1 MTVSKLQGLLGMC
14 RRCGKLTVGF
24 DAVVALCETASP
36 LILLAAD
43 ASERTVK
50 EVRFR
55 ATKHTVCRLPLDK
68 DTLAHAIGSSKPV
81 AVAAVCDNG
90 FKRSIEP
97 LCEILSSD
105 HHL

>member
-24 DAVVALCETASP
+24 DAVVALCDTASP
-36 LILLAAD
+36 LVLLAAD
-43 ASERTVK
+43 ASDRTVK

-55 ATKHTVCRLPLDK
+55 AAKHPVCRLPFDK
-68 DTLAHAIGSSKPV
+68 DVLAHSIGSSKPV
-81 AVAAVCDNG
+81 AVAAVCDDG

-97 LCEILSSD
+97 LCEILSSTHQD
-105 HHL
+105 